1 MYDLLLPSSTPLWL
15 ESIDAQEPALM
26 LTLAVTDPQAV
37 CPDCLQPT
45 FRVHGRYWRTLA
57 DLPWATTPVRL
68 RLHVRR
74 FWCETP
80 SCERETFTERF
91 SELAPHYARTTAR
104 LHHMQT
110 DIGLALGGTAGAR
123 RLGHQANAF
132 RV

>member
-1 MYDLLLPSSTPLWL
+1 MYDLLLPPSTRLWL

-57 DLPWATTPVRL
+57 DLPWATTSVRL

-74 FWCETP
+74 FWCETL
-80 SCERETFTERF
+80 SCERKTCTERF

-110 DIGLALGGTAGAR
+110 DIGRA
-123 RLGHQANAF
+123 
-132 RV
+132 